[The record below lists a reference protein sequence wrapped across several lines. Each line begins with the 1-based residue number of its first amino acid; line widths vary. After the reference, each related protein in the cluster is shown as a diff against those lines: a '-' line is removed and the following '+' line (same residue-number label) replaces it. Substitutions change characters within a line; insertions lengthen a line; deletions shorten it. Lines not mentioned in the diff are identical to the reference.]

1 MDFVK
6 KHYEK
11 ILLSVVLLGLVG
23 ALVFLP
29 FLIISDQDTQRQMKT
44 GILYSKVAPLPALV
58 LTRETNVSARLQS
71 PYKLDFSTANKLFN
85 PLPWQKRADGTL
97 VPVKIGLIGPE
108 AAVVIKITPLC
119 LILTLDSI
127 ETNEFGARYVI
138 SLERQA
144 AVLPAQRGKRQ
155 HYASVG
161 EKNETFTII
170 TNAAN
175 TLTLA
180 GGGGVTNNSA
190 NADVNGSPDNP
201 AQLKLI
207 LLLTDTG
214 ERATL
219 SKDKPF
225 RRTDGYAADLKYD
238 PEGKK
243 WQGQRSGAILKFAG
257 DDNIVVAINQDT
269 VILLAR
275 SNQKKTT
282 LTYSP
287 SP

>member
-1 MDFVK
+1 MRFVK

-29 FLIISDQDTQRQMKT
+29 FLIISDQDTQRRMKE
-44 GILYSKVAPLPALV
+44 GIIHVKVAPLLALD
-58 LTRETNVSARLQS
+58 LTRETNVSARLPS
-71 PYKLDFSTANKLFN
+71 PYKLDFSTTNKLFN
-85 PLPWQKRADGTL
+85 PVPWQKAVDGSL
-97 VPVKIGLIGPE
+97 IKIKTGNEIGPK
-108 AAVVIKITPLC
+108 AVGITKITPLC

-138 SLERQA
+138 SMERQA

-161 EKNETFTII
+161 EKNETFTI
-170 TNAAN
+170 
-175 TLTLA
+175 
-180 GGGGVTNNSA
+180 
-190 NADVNGSPDNP
+190 ADVNGSPGNP

-207 LLLTDTG
+207 LQLTDTG

-219 SKDKPF
+219 SKDNPF
-225 RRTDGYAADLKYD
+225 RRTDGYVADLKYD
-238 PEGKK
+238 LEGKK
-243 WQGQRSGAILKFAG
+243 WQGQRIGADLKFAG
-257 DDNIVVAINQDT
+257 DDNIIVAINQDT

>member
-29 FLIISDQDTQRQMKT
+29 FLIISDQDTQRRMKE
-44 GILYSKVAPLPALV
+44 GIISVKVAPLPALD

-71 PYKLDFSTANKLFN
+71 PYKLDFSTTNKLFN
-85 PLPWQKRADGTL
+85 PLPWQRRADGTL
-97 VPVKIGLIGPE
+97 VPVKLGLIGPE
-108 AAVVIKITPLC
+108 AAVVTKITPLC

-138 SLERQA
+138 SMERQA

-161 EKNETFTII
+161 EKNETFTI
-170 TNAAN
+170 A
-175 TLTLA
+175 
-180 GGGGVTNNSA
+180 V
-190 NADVNGSPDNP
+190 VNGSPDNP
-201 AQLKLI
+201 AQLELI
-207 LLLTDTG
+207 LQLTDTG

-225 RRTDGYAADLKYD
+225 RRTDGYSADLKYD
-238 PEGKK
+238 LEGKK
-243 WQGQRSGAILKFAG
+243 WQGQRIGADLKFAG
-257 DDNIVVAINQDT
+257 DDNIIVAINQDT
-269 VILLAR
+269 MILLAR

>member
-11 ILLSVVLLGLVG
+11 ILLSVVLLGLMGV
-23 ALVFLP
+23 LVFMLYLIP
-29 FLIISDQDTQRQMKT
+29 SDRQRLADIRLSIISHAVK
-44 GILYSKVAPLPALV
+44 PLDPLD

-71 PYKLDFSTANKLFN
+71 PYKLDFSTTNKLFN
-85 PLPWQKRADGTL
+85 PVPWQRKADGTL
-97 VPVKIGLIGPE
+97 IKGSQAGPT
-108 AAVVIKITPLC
+108 AAVVTKITPLC

-138 SLERQA
+138 SMERQA

-161 EKNETFTII
+161 EKNETFTI
-170 TNAAN
+170 
-175 TLTLA
+175 
-180 GGGGVTNNSA
+180 
-190 NADVNGSPDNP
+190 ADVNGSPGNP

-207 LLLTDTG
+207 LQLTDTG

-225 RRTDGYAADLKYD
+225 RRTDGYSADLKYD
-238 PEGKK
+238 LEGKK
-243 WQGQRSGAILKFAG
+243 WQGQRKDADLKFAG
-257 DDNIVVAINQDT
+257 DDNIIVAINQDT

>member
-29 FLIISDQDTQRQMKT
+29 FLIISDQDTQRRMKE
-44 GILYSKVAPLPALV
+44 GIISRKVAPLPALD

-71 PYKLDFSTANKLFN
+71 PYKLDFSTTNKLFN
-85 PLPWQKRADGTL
+85 PVPWQRKADGTL
-97 VPVKIGLIGPE
+97 IKGSQAGPT
-108 AAVVIKITPLC
+108 AAVVTKITPLC

-138 SLERQA
+138 SMERQA

-170 TNAAN
+170 TNS
-175 TLTLA
+175 
-180 GGGGVTNNSA
+180 VPDNS
-190 NADVNGSPDNP
+190 VPDNP
-201 AQLKLI
+201 APVKLI
-207 LLLTDTG
+207 LQLTDTG

-225 RRTDGYAADLKYD
+225 RRTDGYSADLKYD
-238 PEGKK
+238 LEGKK
-243 WQGQRSGAILKFAG
+243 WQGQRKDADLKFAG
-257 DDNIVVAINQDT
+257 DDNIIVAINQDT

>member
-29 FLIISDQDTQRQMKT
+29 FLIISDQDTQRRMKE
-44 GILYSKVAPLPALV
+44 GIISVKVAPLPALD

-71 PYKLDFSTANKLFN
+71 PYKLDFSTTNKLFN
-85 PLPWQKRADGTL
+85 PVPWQRKADGM
-97 VPVKIGLIGPE
+97 LIKGSQAGPE
-108 AAVVIKITPLC
+108 AAVVTKITPLC

-138 SLERQA
+138 SMERQA

-161 EKNETFTII
+161 EKNETFTI
-170 TNAAN
+170 A
-175 TLTLA
+175 
-180 GGGGVTNNSA
+180 V
-190 NADVNGSPDNP
+190 VNGSPDNP
-201 AQLKLI
+201 AQLELI
-207 LLLTDTG
+207 LQLTDTG

-225 RRTDGYAADLKYD
+225 RRTDGYSADLKYD
-238 PEGKK
+238 
-243 WQGQRSGAILKFAG
+243 I
-257 DDNIVVAINQDT
+257 
-269 VILLAR
+269 
-275 SNQKKTT
+275 
-282 LTYSP
+282 
-287 SP
+287 